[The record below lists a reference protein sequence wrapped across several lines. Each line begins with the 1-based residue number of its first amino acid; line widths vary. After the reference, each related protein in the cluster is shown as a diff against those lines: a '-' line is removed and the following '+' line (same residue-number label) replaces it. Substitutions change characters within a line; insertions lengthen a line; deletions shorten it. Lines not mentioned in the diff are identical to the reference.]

1 MEEKVK
7 ERNEEVLA
15 MRETI
20 NKLETDNKILE
31 RERIKLRQRNNKLKQ
46 RKGVDRNFLLCK
58 NCGRDY

>member
-31 RERIKLRQRNNKLKQ
+31 RERIKLRQRNNKLK
-46 RKGVDRNFLLCK
+46 
-58 NCGRDY
+58 

>member
-7 ERNEEVLA
+7 ERNEKVLA

-31 RERIKLRQRNNKLKQ
+31 RERIKLRQRNNKLK
-46 RKGVDRNFLLCK
+46 
-58 NCGRDY
+58 